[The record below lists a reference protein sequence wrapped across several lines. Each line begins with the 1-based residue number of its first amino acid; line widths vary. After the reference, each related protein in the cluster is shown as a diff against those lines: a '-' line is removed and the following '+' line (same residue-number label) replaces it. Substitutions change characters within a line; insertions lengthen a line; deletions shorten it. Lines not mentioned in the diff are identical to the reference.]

1 MARVRGGVTMLVAE
15 FSCRNVT
22 SAHYT
27 LLPMPLQG
35 DDGDEE
41 ILSPEAAQACRGGG
55 PHR

>member
-1 MARVRGGVTMLVAE
+1 MARVRGGITMLVAE